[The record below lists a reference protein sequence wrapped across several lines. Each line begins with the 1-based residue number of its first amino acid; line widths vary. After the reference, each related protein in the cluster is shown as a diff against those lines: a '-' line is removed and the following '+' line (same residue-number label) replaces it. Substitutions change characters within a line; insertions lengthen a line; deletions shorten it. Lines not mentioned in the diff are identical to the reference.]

1 MRISDWSSDVCSSDL
16 PELADVADRDSV
28 LRIFRRWQPETVYHA
43 AAYKHVPLVE
53 SNPIAGM
60 RNNIFSTLHC
70 ALAAEAVGVRR
81 FILVSRSEEH
91 TSELQSLMRIS
102 YAVFC
107 LKKKKII
114 TANGISHISVRINIL
129 KV

>member
-1 MRISDWSSDVCSSDL
+1 MALAEGCEVELI

-81 FILVSRSEEH
+81 FILVSTDKAVRPTNIMRSEEH

-102 YAVFC
+102 YAVFF
-107 LKKKKII
+107 LKKK
-114 TANGISHISVRINIL
+114 IL
-129 KV
+129 FF